1 MNRRRSCGGRPCRR
15 DLCWGANLCR
25 CRIHRHRCSLWR
37 RSRSYSEWRTN
48 HGAETGFGLLFQGI
62 VHHLVAAEVGPGL
75 VVDVVAVKICL
86 PAARKDSGERRQCGN
101 DNAHRGR
108 HDHERRSPGLEPH
121 AIMKPVGESSVI
133 DNRGA
138 LRHVAQDGAS
148 VWIETIVAETRI
160 VMLVVR
166 HELFLDLLL
175 VAGLTVY
182 VRWTEKGDKNRG
194 KQEAEQSHCSS
205 S

>member
-1 MNRRRSCGGRPCRR
+1 
-15 DLCWGANLCR
+15 
-25 CRIHRHRCSLWR
+25 
-37 RSRSYSEWRTN
+37 
-48 HGAETGFGLLFQGI
+48 
-62 VHHLVAAEVGPGL
+62 
-75 VVDVVAVKICL
+75 
-86 PAARKDSGERRQCGN
+86 
-101 DNAHRGR
+101 
-108 HDHERRSPGLEPH
+108 
-121 AIMKPVGESSVI
+121 MKPVGESSVI

-175 VAGLTVY
+175 AGLTVY

-194 KQEAEQSHCSS
+194 KLEAGQSHCSS

>member
-1 MNRRRSCGGRPCRR
+1 
-15 DLCWGANLCR
+15 
-25 CRIHRHRCSLWR
+25 
-37 RSRSYSEWRTN
+37 
-48 HGAETGFGLLFQGI
+48 
-62 VHHLVAAEVGPGL
+62 
-75 VVDVVAVKICL
+75 
-86 PAARKDSGERRQCGN
+86 
-101 DNAHRGR
+101 
-108 HDHERRSPGLEPH
+108 
-121 AIMKPVGESSVI
+121 MKPVGESSVI

-138 LRHVAQDGAS
+138 LRQVAQDGAS

-160 VMLVVR
+160 VMPVVR

-194 KQEAEQSHCSS
+194 KQEAGQSHCSS